1 MGKGKGKGKRKM
13 ISESSNSSNSS
24 NSSTNKL
31 IEPFDGIKKYNARRI
46 FGILLVFIII
56 DFGLDLVYD

>member
-1 MGKGKGKGKRKM
+1 MSKGKGKGKRKL
-13 ISESSNSSNSS
+13 ISTNSNST

-31 IEPFDGIKKYNARRI
+31 IEPFDGIKKNNARRI

>member
-1 MGKGKGKGKRKM
+1 MAKGKGKRKI
-13 ISESSNSSNSS
+13 ISESNNSSNSS
-24 NSSTNKL
+24 NTTNKL
-31 IEPFDGIKKYNARRI
+31 IEPFDGIKKYNARKI

>member
-1 MGKGKGKGKRKM
+1 MAKGKGKGKRKM
-13 ISESSNSSNSS
+13 ISDNSSSDNNSS
-24 NSSTNKL
+24 SKL
-31 IEPFDGIKKYNARRI
+31 IEPFDGIKKNNARRI

>member
-1 MGKGKGKGKRKM
+1 MSKEKRKGKRKL
-13 ISESSNSSNSS
+13 ISENSNSNT
-24 NSSTNKL
+24 TNKL

-46 FGILLVFIII
+46 FGILLIFIII